1 MRVPIKWL
9 GEYVTLS
16 LPIADIAHRLTM
28 AGLEVTGIERTG
40 EEWDGVVVG
49 RVLEVRKHPDADRLS
64 LVSVDIG
71 EATFEVVCGAPNV
84 AAGQNIAYAKLG
96 ARLVDARTGEK
107 KKLKKAKI
115 RGVVSTGMVCSEREL
130 GLSDEHEGILVLSAS
145 TEKGQ
150 PLGDVFGDT
159 VLDIDMKPN
168 RADGLSVLGVA
179 RDVAALT
186 GETLREPD
194 FSFAALAGA
203 IEGRASVEIQDP
215 DLCARFTLA
224 IIENI
229 DIGPSPAWMQEALL
243 GAGMRPISN
252 VVDITNYVMLELGQP
267 IHAFDYDKVRDHS
280 IIVRRARQG
289 EKLTT
294 LDGKERTLTSEQ
306 LLITDPSGPIAV
318 AGVMGGLDTEV
329 SDETKTIL
337 LEVANFDP
345 VNIRR
350 TAMALKLRSE
360 ASRRFAWGIA
370 PELAPMT
377 SRRATKF
384 LVELAGGKAYEGLVD
399 AYPRP
404 SRPVTISLRKKRIPQ
419 VLGIDPP
426 EEKIVSSLEAL
437 GFGVASRIGRIGRN
451 GRDDGF
457 DVDVPYWRRDVRC
470 ADDVVEEVA
479 RMVGYETIPA
489 EPLAGRVPDGVPQ
502 PIRELRE
509 RIRDIL
515 VGAGMQEVITYPLT
529 SMEVLKRVVA
539 PETLAR
545 VQPLAVVNPLNV
557 GEERMRTSLR
567 ASMLACLARNL
578 RVTKQRL
585 AFFEAA
591 RVYTPTTEP
600 LPRESEH
607 IVGAVTGAR
616 LDRFGN
622 TTDEHVDFFDAKAYV
637 ERLFDRLSV
646 SASFEPAEQYGLL
659 SGRTAEIR
667 VADTVVGVVG
677 QVHPKTAQAFGLG
690 QDVYLLEVTLDELV
704 PHVPPVAHYRPFS
717 KYPAVV
723 EDLAVVVDREQTAA
737 TILAEIAGH
746 PLVANA
752 RVFDEY
758 TGEQVPEGKKSLA
771 VAVSYQAPDR
781 TLTDSDVAKVREKI
795 VSRLRAR
802 CGAELRS

>member
-1 MRVPIKWL
+1 
-9 GEYVTLS
+9 
-16 LPIADIAHRLTM
+16 M
-28 AGLEVTGIERTG
+28 AGLEVTGIDRTG
-40 EEWDGVVVG
+40 EAWDGIVVG
-49 RVLEVRKHPDADRLS
+49 HVVEVKKHPDADRLS

-71 EATFEVVCGAPNV
+71 EEIFEVVCGAPNV
-84 AAGQNIAYAKLG
+84 APGQNIAYASLG
-96 ARLVDARTGEK
+96 ARLIDSRTGEK

-115 RGVVSTGMVCSEREL
+115 RGVESRGMVCSEREL
-130 GLSDEHEGILVLSAS
+130 GLSDEHEGILVLSES

-150 PLGDVFGDT
+150 PLRDVLGDT

-186 GETLREPD
+186 GESLREPD
-194 FSFAALAGA
+194 VSFEALGGA

-229 DIGPSPAWMQEALL
+229 NIGIGPSPAWMQEALL

-267 IHAFDYDKVRDHS
+267 IHAFDYDRVRDHR

-294 LDGKERTLTSEQ
+294 LDGKRRTFTSEQ

-329 SDETKTIL
+329 SDKTKTIL

-350 TAMALKLRSE
+350 TAMGLKLPSE

-370 PELAPMT
+370 PELAPIA

-384 LVELAGGKAYEGLVD
+384 LVELAGGRACDSLVD

-404 SRPVTISLRKKRIPQ
+404 SQAVTVSLPQKRIPQ

-426 EEKIVSSLEAL
+426 EETIVSSLEAL
-437 GFGVASRIGRIGRN
+437 GFGVASRN
-451 GRDDGF
+451 GGF
-457 DVDVPYWRRDVRC
+457 DVEVPYWRRDVRC
-470 ADDVVEEVA
+470 PDDVVEEVA

-489 EPLAGRVPDGVPQ
+489 EPLAGRVPPGVPQ
-502 PIRELRE
+502 PVRELRE
-509 RIRDIL
+509 RIRDVL

-529 SMEVLKRVVA
+529 SMDVLARVVS
-539 PETLAR
+539 PETLEHA
-545 VQPLAVVNPLNV
+545 QPLKVLNPLNV

-567 ASMLACLARNL
+567 ASMLACVAGNL
-578 RVTKQRL
+578 RVTKEHL
-585 AFFEAA
+585 ALFESA
-591 RVYTPTTEP
+591 RVYTPTTRSADP
-600 LPRESEH
+600 LPCESEH
-607 IVGAVTGAR
+607 VVGAVTGAR

-622 TTDEHVDFFDAKAYV
+622 TTDAHVDFFDAKAYI

-646 SASFEPAEQYGLL
+646 SVSFQATEQYGLL

-677 QVHPKTAQAFGLG
+677 QVHPKTAQTFGLQ
-690 QDVYLLEVTLDELV
+690 QDVYLLEVTLDELL
-704 PHVPPVAHYRPFS
+704 PHVPEVAHYRPFS

-723 EDLAVVVDREQTAA
+723 EDLAVVVDREQAAA
-737 TILAEIAGH
+737 TVLAEIAAH
-746 PLVANA
+746 PLVATA

-758 TGEQVPEGKKSLA
+758 AGEQVPEGKKSLA
-771 VAVSYQAPDR
+771 FAVSFQAPDR
-781 TLTDSDVAKVREKI
+781 TLTDADVAKAREKI

>member
-9 GEYVTLS
+9 SEYVNLS

-49 RVLEVRKHPDADRLS
+49 HVLDVKKHPDADRLS
-64 LVSVDIG
+64 LVSVDVG
-71 EATFEVVCGAPNV
+71 DETFEVVCGAPNV

-96 ARLVDARTGEK
+96 TRLHFSGGARTGEK

-115 RGVVSTGMVCSEREL
+115 RGVVSTGMVCSAREL
-130 GLSDEHEGILVLSAS
+130 GLSDEHEGILVLSES

-150 PLGDVFGDT
+150 PLGDVLGDT

-168 RADGLSVLGVA
+168 RADGLSIVGVA

-186 GETLREPD
+186 GESLSEPD
-194 FSFAALAGA
+194 CSFETLGGA

-229 DIGPSPAWMQEALL
+229 NIGPSPAWMQEALL

-289 EKLTT
+289 EKLST
-294 LDGKERTLTSEQ
+294 LDGKQRTFTSDE

-318 AGVMGGLDTEV
+318 AGVMGGLHTEV
-329 SDETKTIL
+329 TDETKTIL

-350 TAMALKLRSE
+350 TAMALKLPSE

-370 PELAPMT
+370 PELAPIT
-377 SRRATKF
+377 SRRVTKF
-384 LVELAGGKAYEGLVD
+384 LVELAGGKAYEDLVD

-404 SRPVTISLRKKRIPQ
+404 SQKVTVSLPRKRIPQ

-426 EEKIVSSLEAL
+426 EETIVSSLEAL
-437 GFGVASRIGRIGRN
+437 GFGVASRN
-451 GRDDGF
+451 GGF

-489 EPLAGRVPDGVPQ
+489 EPLAGRVPPGVPQ
-502 PIRELRE
+502 PVRELRE
-509 RIRDIL
+509 RIRDVL
-515 VGAGMQEVITYPLT
+515 VGGGMQEVITYPLT
-529 SMEVLKRVVA
+529 SMEVLARVVS
-539 PETLAR
+539 PETLEH
-545 VQPLAVVNPLNV
+545 VVPLVVVNPLNV

-567 ASMLACLARNL
+567 ASMLACVARNL
-578 RVTKQRL
+578 RVTKEHM
-585 AFFEAA
+585 AFFECA
-591 RVYTPTTEP
+591 RVYTPTAPTEDA

-607 IVGAVTGAR
+607 VVGAVTGAR

-622 TTDEHVDFFDAKAYV
+622 ATDDHVDFFDAKAYV

-646 SASFEPAEQYGLL
+646 GVSFGATEEYGLL

-677 QVHPKTAQAFGLG
+677 QVHPKTAQTFGLG
-690 QDVYLLEVTLDELV
+690 QDVYLLEVTLNELL

-737 TILAEIAGH
+737 TVLAEIIAH

-771 VAVSYQAPDR
+771 FAVSYQAPDR
-781 TLTDSDVAKVREKI
+781 TLTDSDVAKARERI
-795 VSRLRAR
+795 VSRLRGR